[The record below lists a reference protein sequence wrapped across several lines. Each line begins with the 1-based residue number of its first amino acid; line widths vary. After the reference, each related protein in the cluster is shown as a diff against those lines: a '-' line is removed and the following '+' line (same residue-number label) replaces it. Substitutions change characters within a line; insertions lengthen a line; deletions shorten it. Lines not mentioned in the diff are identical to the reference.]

1 MKLLIV
7 KAWIAMFYGSISSCK
22 GAKCN
27 RIPVC
32 ITKMSRYSPL
42 RQVYELTRYSTSC
55 CITGLLK
62 STRHLFFV
70 RKGSLCNF
78 AYWRLS
84 WCSALPNLPRTNNQI

>member
-55 CITGLLK
+55 CIPGFLK
-62 STRHLFFV
+62 STRHLYFV
-70 RKGSLCNF
+70 RKGSLSKFPC
-78 AYWRLS
+78 WHLS
-84 WCSALPNLPRTNNQI
+84 SCWASSNQLRTH